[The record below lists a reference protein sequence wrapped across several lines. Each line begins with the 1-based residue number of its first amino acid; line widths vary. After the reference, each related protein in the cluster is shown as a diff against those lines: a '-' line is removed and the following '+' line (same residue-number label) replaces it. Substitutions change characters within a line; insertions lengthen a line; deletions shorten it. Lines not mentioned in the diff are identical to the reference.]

1 MVFLFIYMRLDLLT
15 RSNGCTIDMHAVA
28 RDEIIGGRAILVDE
42 LIVMQVIEKKLLM
55 VVGFLLIHIEILA
68 IEIEQAVGEFV
79 AGQCPNYQ

>member
-1 MVFLFIYMRLDLLT
+1 
-15 RSNGCTIDMHAVA
+15 MHAVA